1 MNEQSMQDRDG
12 AGTSGRS
19 WDGPSIFRSTAI
31 TFDPGDKL
39 NGSLY
44 LCDPGGVHG
53 LVIAKV
59 IAHLRG
65 KSLWS
70 EQDPKQVRDD
80 QRQAY
85 EEQLLFVEAVEFV
98 ADGVTLVA
106 ARCNH
111 PKFPSSAER
120 FADWKKALAGFDSRQ
135 S

>member
-1 MNEQSMQDRDG
+1 MGEKGMQHRDG
-12 AGTSGRS
+12 ADQGTRV

-44 LCDPGGVHG
+44 LCDPTGGNHEQV
-53 LVIAKV
+53 VAKV
-59 IAHLRG
+59 IVHLRG
-65 KSLWS
+65 NALWS
-70 EQDPKQVRDD
+70 GQDPKQVRDD

-85 EEQLLFVEAVEFV
+85 AEQLSFVEAVEFV

-106 ARCNH
+106 VRCNH

-120 FADWKKALAGFDSRQ
+120 FADWKKALASLA
-135 S
+135 